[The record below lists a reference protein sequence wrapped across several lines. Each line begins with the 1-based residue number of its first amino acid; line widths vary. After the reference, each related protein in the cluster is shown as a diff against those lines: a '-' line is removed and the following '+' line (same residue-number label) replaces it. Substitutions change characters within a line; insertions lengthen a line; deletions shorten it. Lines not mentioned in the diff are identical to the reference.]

1 MKKLPK
7 QNLNDLF
14 APSPRSRRFIFRQTM
29 LPVQAQ
35 FTLWHDGMTLS
46 RRHNTARSAKDLFFP
61 QVENLAGFR
70 REGKAI
76 EIFETR
82 DETKPFAVFGVRA
95 CDARSFELLDRVF
108 LNEPVD
114 TFYAARREAGTIITL
129 ACERPDETCFC
140 SCFGIDPGASSR
152 RCFLLDGRSE
162 SLLAG
167 EHRKGKGAD
176 RLPFHAGGLRGR
188 RCAGAAGKN
197 PWNSGTAAACEAR
210 SVRRRRGEDEAAV

>member
-14 APSPRSRRFIFRQTM
+14 AVISAQQALY
-29 LPVQAQ
+29 LPADDAAGQAQ
-35 FTLWHDGMTLS
+35 FTLWRDGMTLS
-46 RRHNTARSAKDLFFP
+46 RRHNTARSAKDIFFP

-70 REGKAI
+70 REGKVI

-140 SCFGIDPGASSR
+140 SCFGIDPAQPAGDVSCWMDEAN
-152 RCFLLDGRSE
+152 LYWQANTEKGRALTDCLSMLE
-162 SLLAG
+162 DC
-167 EHRKGKGAD
+167 AD
-176 RLPFHAGGLRGR
+176 DAVRAQQEKIHGILERLPLAKQF
-188 RCAGAAGKN
+188 CAI
-197 PWNSGTAAACEAR
+197 TADLC
-210 SVRRRRGEDEAAV
+210 

>member
-14 APSPRSRRFIFRQTM
+14 AAISAQQALY
-29 LPVQAQ
+29 LPADDAAGQAQ
-35 FTLWHDGMTLS
+35 FTLWRDGMTLS

-70 REGKAI
+70 REGKVI

-108 LNEPVD
+108 LNAPVD
-114 TFYAARREAGTIITL
+114 TSQNARPHT
-129 ACERPDETCFC
+129 P
-140 SCFGIDPGASSR
+140 SSVKR
-152 RCFLLDGRSE
+152 Q
-162 SLLAG
+162 A
-167 EHRKGKGAD
+167 
-176 RLPFHAGGLRGR
+176 
-188 RCAGAAGKN
+188 
-197 PWNSGTAAACEAR
+197 
-210 SVRRRRGEDEAAV
+210 